1 MSQKTIYNYNQIIPE
16 WNESLEIGIG
26 SIDREHRF
34 FIDLIRDVY
43 DEGIRK
49 PRSELIRDYI
59 EEIILYARFHFFSE
73 EIFMRKIGYP
83 ELESH
88 KKLHLQ
94 LIGKL
99 SDQVARYQMK
109 ETDLS
114 EIVEFLVNWLK
125 YHILVE
131 DVKIA
136 SFALS

>member
-1 MSQKTIYNYNQIIPE
+1 ME
-16 WNESLEIGIG
+16 
-26 SIDREHRF
+26 
-34 FIDLIRDVY
+34 
-43 DEGIRK
+43 
-49 PRSELIRDYI
+49 
-59 EEIILYARFHFFSE
+59 A
-73 EIFMRKIGYP
+73 
-83 ELESH
+83 H

-136 SFALS
+136 SFAIH